1 MSDTEK
7 LEQKIAKLEA
17 DLKRSDA
24 EKRKYYFQVLNRQ
37 DQIEQLQQQAT
48 NAIRHLDGIDYCL
61 KTYAS
66 KKAARILKGEKD
78 D

>member
-1 MSDTEK
+1 MSDIEK
-7 LEQKIAKLEA
+7 LEQKISKLEN
-17 DLKRSDA
+17 DLKRSND

-37 DQIEQLQQQAT
+37 DQIDQLQQQAT
-48 NAIRHLDGIDYCL
+48 NAIRHLDGIESCL

-66 KKAARILKGEKD
+66 KKAVRILKGEKD